1 METTTWD
8 LQCSLLL
15 EVARSLLIQDHLG
28 IWDLNN
34 LVNVSITGSK
44 PLPSLASL
52 SLMLSGVE
60 AKDKSQ
66 DDVSGGTLQKQERH
80 VLKMNTPHTKKDG
93 FGAVSDDSL
102 FYRSPHYGVD
112 WEFDAAGDRPE
123 AELAVEVF

>member
-1 METTTWD
+1 M
-8 LQCSLLL
+8 
-15 EVARSLLIQDHLG
+15 
-28 IWDLNN
+28 NN

-112 WEFDAAGDRPE
+112 WELMQQGIDRRQSWQWRCSEMKFP
-123 AELAVEVF
+123 ANPKSRRVLAKRERERERCGH